1 MTTVNSLPETV
12 TEQPLTSPV
21 ALAQIDATEETNRRR
36 DYAQGL
42 RELADFIDAHPDIP
56 CPYGEAH
63 NAFVRDKAQLGMI
76 ARAVGGRW
84 DKNGT
89 SQFFYIRR
97 EFAGGHSYEVN
108 VSRDQVCRK
117 VVTGTRIEPAVPER
131 EVEVVEWVCT
141 EPLLVGVTE

>member
-12 TEQPLTSPV
+12 TEQPLT
-21 ALAQIDATEETNRRR
+21 AAQIERR
-36 DYAQGL
+36 DFVQGL

-63 NAFVRDKAQLGMI
+63 NAFVRDKTQLGMI

-84 DKNGT
+84 DKNCT

-117 VVTGTRIEPAVPER
+117 VVTGTRIEPAQPER